1 MLGAIIGD
9 VIGSV
14 YEFSSE
20 KTKDFVFFDSRCRPT
35 DDSIMTIA
43 VGLACLDTNC
53 SDEQSFKDAV
63 ITRMHRLGFEYPH
76 AGYGGSFRRWLMH
89 GFTEPYN
96 SYGNGSAMRVSSVA
110 WVAKTLEEAE
120 TFAKWS
126 AEVTHNHP
134 EGIKGAQA
142 VAAAIFLARD
152 GKSKDEIRTYIEEKY
167 YELNFTLDEIR
178 PSYYFDVTCQGSVP
192 QAIECFLESEDFED
206 AIRNAVSLGGDG
218 DTQAAIAGSIAEAF
232 YGIPEELSKKS
243 MEYLDDILCE
253 YYWEWKEKFMD

>member
-9 VIGSV
+9 VIGSA
-14 YEFSSE
+14 YEFGSR
-20 KTKDFVFFDSRCRPT
+20 KTKDFNLFPCRARPT

-43 VGLACLDTNC
+43 VGIACLDAEVF
-53 SDEQSFKDAV
+53 DENAFKKAV
-63 ITRMHRLGFEYPH
+63 ISRMHELGAKYPNV
-76 AGYGGSFRRWLMH
+76 GYGGSFYRWLFH

-96 SYGNGSAMRVSSVA
+96 SFGNGSAMRVSSVA

-142 VAAAIFLARD
+142 VSAAIFLSRD
-152 GKSKDEIRTYIEEKY
+152 GKSKDEIRAYIEDKY
-167 YELNFTLDEIR
+167 YNLDFTIDEIR
-178 PSYYFDVTCQGSVP
+178 PSYSFDVTCQGSVP
-192 QAIECFLESEDFED
+192 QAIKCFLESKDFED
-206 AIRNAVSLGGDG
+206 AIRNAVSLGGDE

-232 YGIPEELSKKS
+232 YGIPKELSEKV
-243 MEYLDDILCE
+243 MGYLDETLSS
-253 YYWEWKEKFMD
+253 YYLEWKEKFMG